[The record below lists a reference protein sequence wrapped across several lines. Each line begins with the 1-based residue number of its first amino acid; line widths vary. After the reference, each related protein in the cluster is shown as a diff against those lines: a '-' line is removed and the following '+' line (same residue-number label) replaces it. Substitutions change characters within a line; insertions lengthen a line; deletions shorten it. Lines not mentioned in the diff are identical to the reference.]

1 MLLANGDISAGQW
14 CCPVV
19 LPNVAVQFAVLW
31 RYIYNIYIYIYIP
44 SDLRALLFVHVELLC
59 SGACD
64 FRVRFKGAAKTCLV

>member
-31 RYIYNIYIYIYIP
+31 RYKYIP
-44 SDLRALLFVHVELLC
+44 SDLRALLSVHVELLC
-59 SGACD
+59 SDACD
-64 FRVRFKGAAKTCLV
+64 FRVRFKGAAKTFLV